1 MVKRSIRPMLVGC
14 LVLATTAA
22 GPPLRA
28 APPPPGER
36 DNADEATRAAVANCV
51 RLVRGCQLPDG
62 AIAMT
67 TPKGADGPVWVQP
80 YFACHAA
87 LALLAPNPDAKEAA
101 ADRERVGKWL
111 AWCVKNQEKG
121 GYLCDRVGTATKY
134 KSNGAVDA
142 HDSSAAL
149 FLVVAERYQR
159 AGGKVTEGLRGAV
172 TASLACLDGLTDTDG
187 LTWAKPD
194 YQVKYLMDNVEVY
207 AGLTAA
213 ARFLTEAGEKDEG
226 KKVSERAAA
235 LGKGLAKFW
244 GAKEK
249 GRFAWALHPDGKY
262 DGGLGKLY
270 PHGLA
275 QLSGATFVRAE
286 ATAFREAAKAFQPEH
301 TPEGTGP
308 ERFLL
313 AALRAG
319 DQGERAAWR
328 TATATAAA
336 EFDAGVY
343 VFRPALVVLAFRE
356 GTDWLPSP
364 LAASAK

>member
-1 MVKRSIRPMLVGC
+1 MLC
-14 LVLATTAA
+14 RHSLAIALTAA
-22 GPPLRA
+22 VSVPAPTA
-28 APPPPGER
+28 AQPQ
-36 DNADEATRAAVANCV
+36 ADKTLSATEVKAVA
-51 RLVRGCQLPDG
+51 RSLELIRDCQLPDG

-67 TPKGADGPVWVQP
+67 APKGADGPVWVQP

-87 LALLAPNPDAKEAA
+87 LALLAPNPDAKGAA
-101 ADRERVGKWL
+101 ADRERVRKWL

-121 GYLCDRVGTATKY
+121 GYWCDRVGTATKY

-149 FLVVAERYQR
+149 FVVVAERYQR
-159 AGGKVTEGLRGAV
+159 AGGTVTDDLRAAV
-172 TASLACLDGLTDTDG
+172 KASLACLDDLTDADG
-187 LTWAKPD
+187 LTWAKPE
-194 YQVKYLMDNVEVY
+194 YKVKFLMDNVEVY
-207 AGLTAA
+207 AGLSAA
-213 ARFLTEAGEKDEG
+213 ARFHAADGQKDEA
-226 KKVSERAAA
+226 KKTSVKAAT
-235 LGKGLAKFW
+235 LEKGLLQFW

-262 DGGLGKLY
+262 DGGLDKLY

-275 QLSGATFVRAE
+275 QLFGVTFVRSEVAV
-286 ATAFREAAKAFQPEH
+286 FREVTKAFKPEH

-319 DQGERAAWR
+319 DEGERAEWR
-328 TATATAAA
+328 TATAEAAA
-336 EFDAGVY
+336 EFDASVY
-343 VFRPALVVLAFRE
+343 VVRPAIVVLAFRE

-364 LAASAK
+364 LAARAK